1 LNPKCS
7 SYLQCNNPDDFCIHT
22 KHCLDS
28 FAIKYTSLKG
38 ETNPENILLE
48 DKLSICC
55 CYDINEKNNVKH
67 NINTIF
73 STNYFSGE
81 NINDKYNKVKIDM
94 QKRYIPQ
101 YQKMVLFAGKNKNAY
116 EVIKYLNS
124 DNQYLNIYGDT
135 IENLKMFIISLI
147 EYYKERNEVNKKE
160 SKHII
165 IDEFSIQTFKDELR
179 NNETYLFYIQAPKY
193 IQEIKALYIKAFNL
207 IKYKIIL
214 ISEKIYNDGNNFKSI
229 KINPEPFEPVP
240 GSEEKKDNKKVYN
253 PNYYIKYQHKYSVR
267 EIWKDK

>member
-1 LNPKCS
+1 
-7 SYLQCNNPDDFCIHT
+7 
-22 KHCLDS
+22 
-28 FAIKYTSLKG
+28 
-38 ETNPENILLE
+38 
-48 DKLSICC
+48 
-55 CYDINEKNNVKH
+55 
-67 NINTIF
+67 
-73 STNYFSGE
+73 
-81 NINDKYNKVKIDM
+81 
-94 QKRYIPQ
+94 
-101 YQKMVLFAGKNKNAY
+101 
-116 EVIKYLNS
+116 
-124 DNQYLNIYGDT
+124 
-135 IENLKMFIISLI
+135 MFIISLI

-179 NNETYLFYIQAPKY
+179 INETYFYYIQAPKY

-214 ISEKIYNDGNNFKSI
+214 ISEKIYNDDNNLKSI